1 MTATEKPQVLVTGAG
16 GQLGWQTIQRLRKN
30 SRVVAI
36 DFRRKADLGD
46 DVASYRVDFNKR
58 SFEDI
63 FREHSFDGV
72 IHLGRIGSDISSAF
86 YRYNANVLGTQ
97 RLLDLC
103 LKYKVGRVIVLSTF
117 FVYGASPYNPAL
129 LTEDMPLK
137 ASNLSYDLVDSVELE
152 NVTAIYLY
160 KHPNLN
166 ITVLRPTNI
175 AGPRIGNN
183 IGQLLSGRFAPL
195 LVGFS
200 PMMQFI
206 HVEDMADAVVLAFDK
221 NVPGIY
227 NVAPDDWISYTDMLE
242 KCGCIAVPVPS
253 IPATLPRQLARWL
266 KFKGMPSHLVNYFKY
281 PVVIDGTLFKKTFGF
296 ECQRTTSEIAA
307 YYRRRKEKEGFLR
320 GILPAGGKKFGRRAS
335 DNI

>member
-1 MTATEKPQVLVTGAG
+1 MTEKEKPKVLVTGAG
-16 GQLGWQTIQRLRKN
+16 GQLAWQTIQRLKN
-30 SRVVAI
+30 NYHVVAI

-117 FVYGASPYNPAL
+117 FVYGASAYNPAL

-166 ITVLRPTNI
+166 ITVLRPCNI

-183 IGQLLSGRFAPL
+183 IGRLLSGRFAPVL
-195 LVGFS
+195 MGFS

-206 HVEDMADAVVLAFDK
+206 HVDDMADAVVL
-221 NVPGIY
+221 
-227 NVAPDDWISYTDMLE
+227 
-242 KCGCIAVPVPS
+242 
-253 IPATLPRQLARWL
+253 
-266 KFKGMPSHLVNYFKY
+266 
-281 PVVIDGTLFKKTFGF
+281 
-296 ECQRTTSEIAA
+296 
-307 YYRRRKEKEGFLR
+307 
-320 GILPAGGKKFGRRAS
+320 
-335 DNI
+335 